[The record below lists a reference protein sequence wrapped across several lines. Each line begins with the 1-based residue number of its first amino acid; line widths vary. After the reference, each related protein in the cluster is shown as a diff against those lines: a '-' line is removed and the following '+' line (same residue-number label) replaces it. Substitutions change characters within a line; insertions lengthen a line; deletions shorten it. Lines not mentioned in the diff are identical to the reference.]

1 MERVFVAGKGK
12 VSSETEHCCVCLY
25 VCVCVCVCV
34 RLSSLSA
41 AKVPVEQ
48 RWMSS
53 VGLLPALP
61 VT

>member
-1 MERVFVAGKGK
+1 MERGFVAGKGK

-25 VCVCVCVCV
+25 VCVCVCV
-34 RLSSLSA
+34 RLSSLST